1 VKARPCSFTLLVALA
16 VASTA
21 AAQSATDAEA
31 LFREGKALMKRGALA
46 EACEAFEG
54 SQRIEPSVP
63 ALMNL
68 ADCREKN
75 HQLVAA
81 WGHFLEAARLTQR
94 DPDRRAVHE
103 AARRRA
109 AALEPRLSRL
119 VVAVPDQSRVDG
131 LVVLRNGVELDPAT
145 WNRALPV
152 DGGDYEIVGKAP
164 GREPWSAR
172 VTVGAEGDH
181 RSVEVPRFEAVP
193 TTSTV
198 PAPPPASPATPSGA
212 AERAELTGDDAPPTI
227 TGRRTIA
234 LAVAAGAVLAAGTG
248 AFFAVR
254 SQSLDQDS
262 LDLCPDGVCPPG
274 RSAEAQDLN
283 DRARRSALGA
293 NVAFGVA
300 AAAAIGAGVLWLRGA
315 PAAQTDDD
323 ELAVYPT
330 LGTVTGVALETRF

>member
-1 VKARPCSFTLLVALA
+1 VKARLCVFTWLVALA

-21 AAQSATDAEA
+21 VAQTSTDAEA
-31 LFREGKALMKRGALA
+31 LFRDGKALMQRGRIA
-46 EACEAFEG
+46 EACEAFEA
-54 SQRIEPSVP
+54 SQRVEPTVP
-63 ALMNL
+63 TLMNL

-75 HQLVAA
+75 QQLVAA
-81 WGHFLEAARLTQR
+81 WGHFLQAARMTHG
-94 DPDRRAVHE
+94 DPGRRAAHDT
-103 AARRRA
+103 ARQRA

-131 LVVLRNGVELDPAT
+131 LVVLRNGVELDPAM

-152 DGGDYEIVGKAP
+152 DGGEYEIVGKAP

-172 VTVGAEGDH
+172 VTVAAERDH
-181 RSVEVPRFEAVP
+181 RSVEVPRFEALP
-193 TTSTV
+193 ATLPAPS
-198 PAPPPASPATPSGA
+198 APPPAPATPSGA
-212 AERAELTGDDAPPTI
+212 AEHAELTGDDAPPTI
-227 TGRRTIA
+227 TGRRRIA

-262 LDLCPDGVCPPG
+262 LDLCPDGVCPAG
-274 RSAEAQDLN
+274 KSAEAQDLN
-283 DRARRSALGA
+283 DRARRAALGA

-315 PAAQTDDD
+315 PPSD
-323 ELAVYPT
+323 EGLAIHPT
-330 LGTVTGVALETRF
+330 LGAVTGVAIETRF